1 LIRGAVG
8 FVCGACV
15 GFGIAAFLT
24 LRNEGPPAESQAT
37 VVRSLQLRI
46 NDVDKVSRGRG
57 DRYRK
62 FNCTEANR

>member
-1 LIRGAVG
+1 VIRASVG
-8 FVCGACV
+8 FACGACV

-24 LRNEGPPAESQAT
+24 LRNEGPPAESQAS

-46 NDVDKVSRGRG
+46 HDVDRVSRGRG

-62 FNCTEANR
+62 FDCREVAR